1 MHTQSFADMVDSMTL
16 QPGDKI
22 KPQGNITVYAEYEYI
37 PVKVYQNDDLKPT
50 PTYISPCMFLVT
62 KAESTLS

>member
-1 MHTQSFADMVDSMTL
+1 MLLRNGDEMSVFSGTDDS
-16 QPGDKI
+16 KFV
-22 KPQGNITVYAEYEYI
+22 NAY
-37 PVKVYQNDDLKPT
+37 VKLYQNDDLKPT